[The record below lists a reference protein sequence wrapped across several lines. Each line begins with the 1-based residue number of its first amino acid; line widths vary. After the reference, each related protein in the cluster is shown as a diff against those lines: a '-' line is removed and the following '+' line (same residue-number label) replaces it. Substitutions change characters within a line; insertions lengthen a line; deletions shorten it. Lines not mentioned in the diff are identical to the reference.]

1 MLSVSRAGAAWLG
14 AATQL
19 IVRRIVDSRN
29 FEYNFYQA
37 ELPLMLKLKKTPALE
52 REDVDPRLRQMSI
65 STGYLSS
72 CVKYWG

>member
-1 MLSVSRAGAAWLG
+1 
-14 AATQL
+14 
-19 IVRRIVDSRN
+19 VDSRN